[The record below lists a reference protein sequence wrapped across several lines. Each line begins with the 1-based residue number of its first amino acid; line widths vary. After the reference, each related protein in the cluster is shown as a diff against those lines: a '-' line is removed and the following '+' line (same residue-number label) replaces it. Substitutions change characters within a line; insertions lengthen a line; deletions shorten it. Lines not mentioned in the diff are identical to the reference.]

1 MHLEAHVFQLAV
13 LQDVSP
19 IEDEGRLH
27 HESFEFV
34 VGIGSELVPLGQNH
48 DGMCPIHR
56 FLRSGLPNQAIL
68 IHLHVMVLEFYKCI
82 FFLDF
87 RIVDVNHSSVLQEH
101 VAHGQCWRFPHIA
114 RVFLE
119 GEAEDSDLLVRH
131 GVEQAG
137 NELGAKSLLLVLV
150 HVHHLLP
157 ILGTSWQPLG
167 FADINQIQNV
177 LLEAGAAEADGGI
190 QELGADPRVG
200 TDGAR
205 DLCHICT
212 CLLAE
217 QRDGVDAA
225 DPLSQH
231 SIRDQ
236 L

>member
-1 MHLEAHVFQLAV
+1 MV
-13 LQDVSP
+13 QDVATV
-19 IEDEGRLH
+19 EDEGRLH
-27 HESFEFV
+27 HGGVELV
-34 VGIGSELVPLGQNH
+34 VGQLLELVPLCQDH
-48 DGMCPIHR
+48 DRMCPVHGGR
-56 FLRSGLPNQAIL
+56 GR
-68 IHLHVMVLEFYKCI
+68 VLELQAALVHCQVVVLELREGLLL
-82 FFLDF
+82 LDLGV
-87 RIVDVNHSSVLQEH
+87 VDVDHGTVLHQH
-101 VAHGQCWRFPHIA
+101 MANLQGRCFSHIA
-114 RVFLE
+114 SVFLE
-119 GEAEDSDLLVRH
+119 GEAQDCDFLVRH
-131 GVEQAG
+131 CVEEAG
-137 NELGAKSLLLVLV
+137 DDLGTEGGLLLLV